1 MKIFFHFLEVSMINA
16 YTIYKKVY
24 EKYNAEPMSHL
35 EFRKD
40 ITSKQKRKESNSG
53 IEIYRH
59 NLKNCKLGKI
69 PTTIYRMTNRYPC
82 QLHKEEGSQDNKR
95 PPQTSFWCETCEI
108 PLCKKS
114 CFDKHCP

>member
-1 MKIFFHFLEVSMINA
+1 MINV

-40 ITSKQKRKESNSG
+40 ITRDLLEEFREKLGIMSTKQKRKESNSG

-59 NLKNCKLGKI
+59 NLKIAN
-69 PTTIYRMTNRYPC
+69 
-82 QLHKEEGSQDNKR
+82 
-95 PPQTSFWCETCEI
+95 
-108 PLCKKS
+108 
-114 CFDKHCP
+114 